1 MLAPVKDSTPAR
13 NGNSNR
19 TYRLVRQ
26 LHLWVGAWGAL
37 AAVLYGFTG
46 LVMNHRAV
54 WQLPQGENT
63 PAEPVR
69 VSVPVDARA
78 TPGTLAAWLHQEH
91 GLQALSKR
99 VQPPKDKVPVGNGNG
114 AQPEKWTLSGGSAR
128 DGWNVEYSA
137 GDASLEVKRT
147 AHDWLSAFNRLHK
160 SQGGGLAWIALG
172 DSFALG
178 MIFLGLS
185 GLVLW
190 ARGRTPKQMVVSVLS
205 LGIVV
210 LAIVL
215 GPALA

>member
-1 MLAPVKDSTPAR
+1 MRIASSPRA
-13 NGNSNR
+13 NGSR

-26 LHLWVGAWGAL
+26 LHLWLGAWGAL

-46 LVMNHRAV
+46 LVMNHRFA
-54 WQLPQGENT
+54 WPLPQGGNT

-69 VSVPVDARA
+69 VGVPVEARA
-78 TPGTLAAWLHQEH
+78 TPDALADWLHREH

-99 VQPPKDKVPVGNGNG
+99 VQPPKDKVPVGNGHG
-114 AQPEKWTLSGGSAR
+114 AQPEKWTLGGGSAR
-128 DGWNVEYSA
+128 DAWNVEYSA
-137 GDASLEVKRT
+137 GDASLEVRRT
-147 AHDWLSAFNRLHK
+147 AHGWLSAFNRLHK

-178 MIFLGLS
+178 MVFLGLS

-190 ARGRTPKQMVVSVLS
+190 ARGRTPRQMVLSVLS